1 MHEELE
7 DQFETY
13 YQEYYEKLFRTAFRL
28 TGNKE
33 DAQDVIQEA
42 YIKAYQ
48 SFSKFNH
55 TSSFGTWIYKI
66 MLNCTYRY
74 MTKRD
79 KLPIQIITAE
89 RGISETEFWESL
101 KSKESVEEQAVV
113 EDIRETCLQ
122 LFLNCIPKKQ
132 RIAFTLKILME
143 LPIRDV
149 ADIMG
154 SSESA
159 VKINVYRAKQ
169 HLRDNMAEKCSFIDP
184 QNPCQCGNWLKYL
197 IDTGKRDLIAAYNP
211 VKRRSTAEMSVI
223 WTEIDFLR
231 KTMRLYDY
239 QPGHTSYPEF
249 RKIIREIMAQQ
260 TLKILT

>member
-1 MHEELE
+1 MSEELE
-7 DQFETY
+7 SQFETF

-28 TGNKE
+28 TGNRE

-42 YIKAYQ
+42 YINAYR
-48 SFSKFNH
+48 SFAKFNH
-55 TSSFGTWIYKI
+55 ASSFGTWIYKI

-79 KLPIQIITAE
+79 KLPIHIITAE
-89 RGISETEFWESL
+89 RGISETEFWDSL
-101 KSKESVEEQAVV
+101 QSNESVEEQAIV

-143 LPIRDV
+143 LSIEEV
-149 ADIMG
+149 ADIM
-154 SSESA
+154 SISESA

-169 HLRDNMAEKCSFIDP
+169 HLKDNLAERCSFINP
-184 QNPCQCGNWLKYL
+184 ENPCQCGNWLKYL
-197 IDTGKRDLIAAYNP
+197 IDTGKCDLIAAYNP
-211 VKRRSTAEMSVI
+211 VRSRSTAEMSVI

-231 KTMRLYDY
+231 KTRRLYDN

-249 RKIIREIMAQQ
+249 RQKIREIILQQ

>member
-1 MHEELE
+1 MSEELE
-7 DQFETY
+7 SQFEAFY
-13 YQEYYEKLFRTAFRL
+13 HEYYEKLFRTAFRL
-28 TGNKE
+28 TGNRE

-42 YIKAYQ
+42 YINAYR
-48 SFSKFNH
+48 SFSKFNY

-79 KLPIQIITAE
+79 KVPIHVITAE
-89 RGISETEFWESL
+89 RCISETEFWESM
-101 KSKESVEEQAVV
+101 KSKESVEEHAMV

-143 LPIRDV
+143 LSIEEV
-149 ADIMG
+149 AGIMDI
-154 SSESA
+154 SESA

-169 HLRDNMAEKCSFIDP
+169 HLKDNMEEKCSFIDP
-184 QNPCQCGNWLKYL
+184 KNPCQCGNWVKYL
-197 IDTGKRDLIAAYNP
+197 IDTGKADLISPHNP
-211 VKRRSTAEMSVI
+211 VRRRSTAEMSLI
-223 WTEIDFLR
+223 WTEMDFLR
-231 KTMRLYDY
+231 KTIQLYDHP
-239 QPGHTSYPEF
+239 PGHTSYLEF
-249 RKIIREIMAQQ
+249 REKIREIIANQ

>member
-1 MHEELE
+1 MSELE
-7 DQFETY
+7 GQFEIY

-28 TGNKE
+28 TGNRE

-42 YIKAYQ
+42 YINAYR
-48 SFSKFNH
+48 SFSQFNH

-66 MLNCTYRY
+66 MLNCAYRY

-101 KSKESVEEQAVV
+101 KSQESVEEQAMV

-143 LPIRDV
+143 LPSSEV

-154 SSESA
+154 ISESA

-169 HLRDNMAEKCSFIDP
+169 HLKNNIEEKCSFINP
-184 QNPCQCGNWLKYL
+184 ENPCQCGNWVKYL
-197 IDTGKRDLIAAYNP
+197 IDTGKVDLIPADNP
-211 VKRRSTAEMSVI
+211 VRRRSTAEMSLI
-223 WTEIDFLR
+223 WTEMDFLR
-231 KTMRLYDY
+231 KIIRLYDH
-239 QPGHTSYPEF
+239 QPGHTSYLEF
-249 RKIIREIMAQQ
+249 RKKIREIIVQQ
-260 TLKILT
+260 SLKILT